1 MTMPMPS
8 PEQDSA
14 KDVAAR
20 LRADYDPHANIAAQS
35 KRFFELWLADAEFR
49 ASLEDGRALARK
61 GEINVDPEDLKFIW
75 NDRYRQGH
83 DDADISDIVD
93 KASPALRALF
103 SWIQYNHH
111 YRDRMRLESTPVQPR
126 FAAWRERQIAR
137 CATSFRAAYHHNT
150 PHILY
155 ALELT
160 AGCTVGCWFCGVSA
174 PKLDG
179 VFQATAQNLQTFDE
193 VLTVIGGIVGPSA
206 LGHGFL
212 YWATDPFD
220 HPDYESFARCFHS
233 RSGQFPL
240 TTTAIPLRNPAR
252 TRSFLAL
259 AQGFGAEKVRFSAS
273 TLRQVHELHA
283 QFTARD
289 LAIVDI
295 IPLNKGSLLQPSASG
310 RARARLQNKAP
321 VTRLSDQV
329 VDVSRDQT
337 ISCVS
342 GFLINMVTRSV
353 KLISP
358 CNSSDRW
365 PLGYFVYEERQFSDA
380 ADLEQILD
388 GMIERHMAEELP
400 VDRPVTFRSD
410 LQFKPRPGGFT
421 LVGPHATVEISCNTL
436 AVDVAEAVARGDA
449 TAAAICADFAAS
461 YPLPAEMALDWIRS
475 WFAAGLLSEEPTEP

>member
-8 PEQDSA
+8 PEHDSA
-14 KDVAAR
+14 QDVAVR
-20 LRADYDPHANIAAQS
+20 LRAGYDPHSSIAAQS

-61 GEINVDPEDLKFIW
+61 GEIDVDPEDLKFIW

-83 DDADISDIVD
+83 DDADISDIVA

-111 YRDRMRLESTPVQPR
+111 YRDRMRLESTPVQPS
-126 FAAWRERQIAR
+126 FAAWRARQIAR

-150 PHILY
+150 PHVGY

-179 VFQATAQNLQTFDE
+179 IFAATEGNLQFFED
-193 VLTVIGGIVGPSA
+193 VLTVIGDIVGPPA

-220 HPDYESFARCFHS
+220 HPDYELFARRFQS
-233 RSGQFPL
+233 MSGQFPL

-259 AQGFGAEKVRFSAS
+259 AQGSGAEKVRFSAS
-273 TLRQVHELHA
+273 TLRQVHALHA
-283 QFTARD
+283 EFTAQD

-310 RARARLQNKAP
+310 RARERLQNRAP
-321 VTRLSDQV
+321 VIPLSDQV

-342 GFLINMVTRSV
+342 GFLINLVTQSV

-365 PLGYFVYEERQFSDA
+365 PLGYFVYEERRFSNT
-380 ADLEQILD
+380 ADLERIMA
-388 GMIERHMAEELP
+388 GMIERHMPEALP
-400 VDRPVTFRSD
+400 VDRPVAFRSD
-410 LQFKPRPGGFT
+410 LQFKPRSGGFT
-421 LVGPHATVEISCNTL
+421 LAGPHAAVDITCSAL

-449 TAAAICADFAAS
+449 TPAAIASDFAAS
-461 YPLPAEMALDWIRS
+461 YPLPADMALDWMRS
-475 WFAAGLLSEEPTEP
+475 WFDAGLVSEEPNEP